1 LEAPDINHCFR
12 GSEQL
17 PQIHDA
23 KKAGAPK
30 CGVIH
35 VIDAGQC
42 AGMRGGGLG
51 RSFVPARLEDDD
63 RLYPSGGACGG
74 HEFARVGDC
83 LDIEQDHPCVPVKRE
98 VIEQVAEVNIEG
110 IAKRDDAAEAGPL
123 SGSPF
128 DHSCCHR
135 TRL

>member
-1 LEAPDINHCFR
+1 MVKFLKSPMRQFCDRAAKVKQPVDGQHPDTSTIGQDAKPATLEAPDINHCFR

-51 RSFVPARLEDDD
+51 RSFVPPDLRTMTGFTRAAAR
-63 RLYPSGGACGG
+63 
-74 HEFARVGDC
+74 
-83 LDIEQDHPCVPVKRE
+83 
-98 VIEQVAEVNIEG
+98 
-110 IAKRDDAAEAGPL
+110 AA
-123 SGSPF
+123 
-128 DHSCCHR
+128 D
-135 TRL
+135 